1 MGLTI
6 EGLTVSFLTKGHL
19 VRAVDGVSLEVR
31 DGSCLALVGESGSG
45 KTTIGLACMGLLP
58 SNASLD
64 GTIELDGTP
73 LDYSVQETARK
84 IRWRRISMV
93 FQSGAA
99 SLNPVKPVLD
109 QVAEPIAVTLGSGW
123 KEARKGAA
131 RAMELMGLGPD
142 LHQRFPHE
150 LSGGQAQRVLLAM
163 ATVLDPQVMILD
175 EPTANLD
182 VVTKAFVG
190 ELIGEAKKRGKALLL
205 VGHDLDFIVR
215 WADEVAIMYLGQT
228 MEFLPASRLLSFPRH
243 PYSWAL
249 VRSYPSMKCTRDL
262 GGIRGDAL
270 QRVVHQHGREDPSAY
285 SHAHDQAHGVA
296 GGTSHAPEEGCLFW
310 PRCTQALGACREGS
324 VQLIVQGDFGVRCLR
339 GGVVE
344 LLRLKG
350 VSKRYGETQALH
362 PTDLGVRAGEVL
374 CLVGETGSGKTTLA
388 MIAAGVLRPDRGA
401 RVLDEEDMDELLA
414 RDRMALARR
423 VGTVYQDPASSVS
436 HRFTVGDIIAEP
448 LRLHKVTSSRQEM
461 DKRVLDL
468 LASVHLPTDGN
479 FLRLYPHELSL
490 GTTQR
495 ICLARALAL
504 SPRILVADE
513 PTSSLDPSAQAK
525 VMRLL
530 MELQIEEGLT
540 LLFVT
545 HDIGL
550 ARKIGDRLA
559 VMLAGRIVEL
569 GPAATLLALPLHPYT
584 QMLIQRAEGDV
595 NEGPS
600 GQGPASPQGCA
611 FAPRCRWA
619 DERCRSESP
628 PNLHL
633 EDQERTVRCFRF
645 TEEGRETRRWQN
657 PPGVSDESRGES

>member
-1 MGLTI
+1 MGLSI
-6 EGLTVSFLTKGHL
+6 KGLTVSFLTGGHL
-19 VRAVDGVSLEVR
+19 VRAVDGVSLEIR
-31 DGSCLALVGESGSG
+31 NGSCLALVGESGSG
-45 KTTIGLACMGLLP
+45 KTTIGIACMGLLP
-58 SNASLD
+58 SNAILD
-64 GTIELDGTP
+64 GIMELDGTP

-109 QVAEPIAVTLGSGW
+109 QVAEPMAVTLGSGW
-123 KEARKGAA
+123 KEARRVAA

-163 ATVLDPQVMILD
+163 ATILDPQVMILD

-205 VGHDLDFIVR
+205 VGHDLDFVVR
-215 WADEVAIMYLGQT
+215 WADEVAVMYLGQT
-228 MEFLPASRLLSFPRH
+228 MEFLPAGRLLTSPWH

-249 VRSYPSMKCTRDL
+249 VRSYPSMRCNRDL

-270 QRVVHQHGREDPSAY
+270 QRVTHQHGRNNPSAY
-285 SHAHDQAHGVA
+285 FHSHDQAHGVG
-296 GGTSHAPEEGCLFW
+296 GGTSHAPEAGCLFW

-324 VQLIVQGDFGVRCLR
+324 VELTMQGNFGVRCLR

-344 LLRLKG
+344 LLRLKE

-388 MIAAGVLRPDRGA
+388 MIAAGVLRPDGGA
-401 RVLDEEDMDELLA
+401 RLLDGRDMDETLQE
-414 RDRMALARR
+414 DRAALARQ
-423 VGTVYQDPASSVS
+423 VGIVYQDPASSVS
-436 HRFTVGDIIAEP
+436 HRFTVEEILAEP
-448 LRLHKVTSSRQEM
+448 MKIHRAFPQEGIR
-461 DKRVLDL
+461 DGVEDL
-468 LASVHLPTDGN
+468 LRKVHLPWDER
-479 FLRLYPHELSL
+479 FMALYPHELSQ
-490 GTTQR
+490 GTMQR
-495 ICLARALAL
+495 VCLARALAL
-504 SPRILVADE
+504 RPKLLVADE

-525 VMRLL
+525 VIRLL

-584 QMLIQRAEGDV
+584 QMLIRRAEDDV
-595 NEGPS
+595 QERPM
-600 GQGPASPQGCA
+600 GQGSASPQGCA
-611 FAPRCRWA
+611 FAPRCKWA
-619 DERCRSESP
+619 EERCLLESP

-633 EDQERTVRCFRF
+633 EDGDRTVRCFRF
-645 TEEGRETRRWQN
+645 FDKG
-657 PPGVSDESRGES
+657 SESSMPRDSSGDLRGKVGNWS

>member
-1 MGLTI
+1 MGLSI
-6 EGLTVSFLTKGHL
+6 KGLTVSFLTKGHL
-19 VRAVDGVSLEVR
+19 VRAVDGVSLEIR
-31 DGSCLALVGESGSG
+31 NGSCLALVGESGSG

-58 SNASLD
+58 SNAILD

-84 IRWRRISMV
+84 IRWRHISMV

-109 QVAEPIAVTLGSGW
+109 QVAEPMAVTLGSGW

-150 LSGGQAQRVLLAM
+150 LSGGQAQRILLAM
-163 ATVLDPQVMILD
+163 ATILDPPVMILD

-190 ELIGEAKKRGKALLL
+190 GLLGEAKKRGKALLL

-215 WADEVAIMYLGQT
+215 WADEVAVMYLGQT
-228 MEFLPASRLLSFPRH
+228 MECLPAGRLLTFPRH

-270 QRVVHQHGREDPSAY
+270 QRVTHQHGRKDPSAY

-324 VQLIVQGDFGVRCLR
+324 VELTVQGDFGVRCLR
-339 GGVVE
+339 GGVVD

-362 PTDLGVRAGEVL
+362 PTDLEIRAGEVL

-388 MIAAGVLRPDRGA
+388 MIAAGVLRPDSGA
-401 RVLDEEDMDELLA
+401 RLLDEQDMDEILKQ
-414 RDRMALARR
+414 DRTALARQ
-423 VGTVYQDPASSVS
+423 VGIVYQDPASSVS
-436 HRFTVGDIIAEP
+436 HRFTVEEIVAEP
-448 LRLHKVTSSRQEM
+448 MKIHRAFSKEGIRE
-461 DKRVLDL
+461 RVEDL
-468 LASVHLPTDGN
+468 LRKVHLPWDKR
-479 FLRLYPHELSL
+479 FMALYPHELSQ
-490 GTTQR
+490 GTIQR
-495 ICLARALAL
+495 VCLARALAL
-504 SPRILVADE
+504 RPKLLVADE

-584 QMLIQRAEGDV
+584 QMLIRRAEGDV
-595 NEGPS
+595 NEGPL
-600 GQGPASPQGCA
+600 GQGSASPQACA

-645 TEEGRETRRWQN
+645 TEEGRETRSWQD